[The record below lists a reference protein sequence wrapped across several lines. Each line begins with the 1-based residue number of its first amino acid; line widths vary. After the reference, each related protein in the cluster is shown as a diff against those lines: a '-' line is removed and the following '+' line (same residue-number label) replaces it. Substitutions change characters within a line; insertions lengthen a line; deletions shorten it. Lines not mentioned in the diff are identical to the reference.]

1 MGLPCRP
8 CAVARCKGM
17 GEVNLSRAVV
27 ASGLCSGQAPAAAA
41 GRQQGLWMLGDLS
54 QEEWNCACCA
64 EPRAGVR
71 LIPLKLQER
80 AYCGRTGLEI
90 RTPTAS
96 RAVIDQLH

>member
-1 MGLPCRP
+1 MQGQ
-8 CAVARCKGM
+8 

-27 ASGLCSGQAPAAAA
+27 ASGSWALQRASSG
-41 GRQQGLWMLGDLS
+41 GGSGGGGQQGLWMLGDLS

-96 RAVIDQLH
+96 RAVIEQLH